1 MAEFNSA
8 TALSVSGPGPLAELL
23 AAGEPPAG
31 LWRPEEM
38 AAIFRHQ
45 MAAAVLGDLGGATAP
60 AGQPP
65 AERGVPE
72 AQAARCESYADLLR
86 HPNPPARLLE
96 LVKEFAKANA
106 DHPENGLPKEIAA
119 VLYYGCIAAAL
130 VRLKARISKLSDAD
144 LRRGLGWAVEQ
155 PWVDE
160 ETRQLLGRAL
170 VGITRAG
177 ARDGS
182 GL

>member
-1 MAEFNSA
+1 MAEFDSA
-8 TALSVSGPGPLAELL
+8 AALSLSGPGPLAELL

-45 MAAAVLGDLGGATAP
+45 MAAVLLVDLGGVAP
-60 AGQPP
+60 PVEDLPP
-65 AERGVPE
+65 EGGVPA
-72 AQAARCESYADLLR
+72 AQGAPCRSFADLLR
-86 HPNPPARLLE
+86 HPSPPLGLLE
-96 LVKEFAKANA
+96 LVKDFAKANA

-130 VRLKARISKLSDAD
+130 VRLMARISTLSDAE
-144 LRRGLGWAVEQ
+144 LGRGLRWAVEQ

-160 ETRQLLGRAL
+160 ETKQLLARAL
-170 VGITRAG
+170 AGMTRAE
-177 ARDGS
+177 APDGS
-182 GL
+182 GP

>member
-45 MAAAVLGDLGGATAP
+45 RAAAVRGDLGGATAP
-60 AGQPP
+60 AAG
-65 AERGVPE
+65 GVPG
-72 AQAARCESYADLLR
+72 AQGARCESYADLLR
-86 HPNPPARLLE
+86 HPNPPPRLLE
-96 LVKEFAKANA
+96 LVKDFAKANA

-130 VRLKARISKLSDAD
+130 VRLKARISKLSDAE

-160 ETRQLLGRAL
+160 ETRQLLGRA
-170 VGITRAG
+170 VMEITRAG

-182 GL
+182 VL